1 MILIF
6 TLSRPDVFAIKDGG
20 LINGVMKLYKLE
32 KYHPK
37 SSSEKALKQK
47 DFENKILKA
56 IWYKVRRHSNM
67 FLNNKIAGLPFEH
80 YYNFSGKV
88 VDVKEKY
95 IWMINGIDKM
105 RKYILVNN

>member
-37 SSSEKALKQK
+37 SSSEKEFK
-47 DFENKILKA
+47 F
-56 IWYKVRRHSNM
+56 VSN
-67 FLNNKIAGLPFEH
+67 FKGGERI
-80 YYNFSGKV
+80 
-88 VDVKEKY
+88 
-95 IWMINGIDKM
+95 
-105 RKYILVNN
+105 